1 MRSRWKTIR
10 KNCDT
15 SWLKNDRDCVQKC
28 KLTRIWLEEKRIP
41 KIWQVEMDI
50 FLYTQRVH
58 NNETFEK
65 KKTISATKVFNCTAI
80 IASDPY
86 LWIFHH
92 KAIGYN
98 YCRTF
103 EVKHLIFSLIL
114 NDKTC
119 FIMSITQ
126 TQQDFQRTHKD
137 CNITYLQCT
146 QDFYYINFYCL
157 NHMKYLKRNQS
168 STPSSK

>member
-1 MRSRWKTIR
+1 MDIVCKNIKLKKKNVSPYEPLKLPIAICSKKIIADSDLRSRRKTIR

-15 SWLKNDRDCVQKC
+15 SWLKNDRECVQKC
-28 KLTRIWLEEKRIP
+28 RLTRIWLEEKRIP

-50 FLYTQRVH
+50 FLDTQTVH
-58 NNETFEK
+58 NNETFE

-98 YCRTF
+98 YCRT
-103 EVKHLIFSLIL
+103 LS
-114 NDKTC
+114 
-119 FIMSITQ
+119 
-126 TQQDFQRTHKD
+126 QR
-137 CNITYLQCT
+137 NI
-146 QDFYYINFYCL
+146 
-157 NHMKYLKRNQS
+157 S
-168 STPSSK
+168 